1 MNHRTHDRRRVVH
14 DRFLVAI
21 GLIIGLVGWVTCQT
35 GMAMA
40 ARSDQPELDNGT
52 GFAVEQASDHLTI
65 SLGGSPIARFVFR
78 DPKIRRPH
86 FENLK
91 LPGGPQVTRNQPP
104 IEGKDPTDHDT
115 MHPGLW
121 LAFGDISGSD
131 FWRNKGAIEHLRF
144 TSEPTLTDGRLVFAT
159 ECYLIANDGQS
170 LGKMLNEFTLVATR
184 RYPAGTKE
192 VNPTP
197 YSGWFVTWEA
207 TLIAGDSAI
216 VIGDQE
222 EMGFAARV
230 ATGINE
236 KNGGRILSSEAIQ
249 SAKKTWG
256 QSADWCDY
264 SGASDG
270 KEFGIMLMASG
281 SNFRKCWWH
290 NRDYGVFVANPF
302 GREAM
307 KQGERSAI
315 TIEPGQS
322 MKLRFGA
329 FLHEGKD
336 LDFANIFE
344 QFEKIKG
351 P

>member
-1 MNHRTHDRRRVVH
+1 MIDRTRACRSVFAAH
-14 DRFLVAI
+14 FLLLGVLLV
-21 GLIIGLVGWVTCQT
+21 GLLGWVTCQT
-35 GMAMA
+35 VLAIA
-40 ARSDQPELDNGT
+40 KPTDPSNPDD
-52 GFAVEQASDHLTI
+52 GFAFEQASDHLTI
-65 SLGGSPIARFVFR
+65 SLGGSPVARFVFH
-78 DPKIRRPH
+78 DPKIRRPY

-121 LAFGDISGSD
+121 LAFGDMSGSD
-131 FWRNKGAIEHLRF
+131 FWRNKGTIEHVRF
-144 TSEPTLTDGRLVFAT
+144 TSEPTLTAGKLTFAT
-159 ECYLIANDGQS
+159 ESLLIATDGQS

-192 VNPTP
+192 VNTSP
-197 YSGWFVTWEA
+197 YSGWLVSWES

-216 VIGDQE
+216 VLHDQE

-236 KNGGRILSSEAIQ
+236 KNGGRILSSEGIQ

-256 QSADWCDY
+256 QPANWCDY
-264 SGASDG
+264 SGAIDG
-270 KEFGIMLMASG
+270 KEFGIMLMASR

-307 KQGERSAI
+307 KQGERSSIAV
-315 TIEPGQS
+315 EPGQS
-322 MKLRFGA
+322 MTLRFGA
-329 FLHEGKD
+329 YLHEGKD
-336 LDFANIFE
+336 LDFAKAFE
-344 QFEKIKG
+344 SFEKVLG

>member
-1 MNHRTHDRRRVVH
+1 MNHRTHNGRRTVH
-14 DRFLVAI
+14 NRFFFAS
-21 GLIIGLVGWVTCQT
+21 GLIIGLLGWVAGQNVVATEKPM
-35 GMAMA
+35 GRASSEEA
-40 ARSDQPELDNGT
+40 AS
-52 GFAVEQASDHLTI
+52 FAVEKADNHLEI
-65 SLGGSPIARFVFR
+65 SLGGKPVARFVFR
-78 DPKIRRPH
+78 DDKIRRPY

-91 LPGGPQVTRNQPP
+91 LPSGVQVTRNQPP

-131 FWRNKGAIEHLRF
+131 FWRNKGSIEHVCF
-144 TSEPTLTDGRLVFAT
+144 TSEPTITDGRLVFAT
-159 ECYLIANDGQS
+159 ECGLIPNEGQRI
-170 LGKMLNEFTLVATR
+170 GKMINRFVLV
-184 RYPAGTKE
+184 PMDG
-192 VNPTP
+192 N
-197 YSGWFVTWEA
+197 SGWMVTWEA
-207 TLIAGDSAI
+207 SLIAGDR
-216 VIGDQE
+216 VIILGDQE

-236 KNGGRILSSEAIQ
+236 KNGGRILSSEAIY

-256 QSADWCDY
+256 QPADWCDY
-264 SGASDG
+264 AGAIDG
-270 KEFGIMLMASG
+270 KEFGIMLMASR
-281 SNFRKCWWH
+281 SNLRRCWWH

-315 TIEPGQS
+315 AIEPGQS

-329 FLHEGKD
+329 YLHEGKD
-336 LDFANIFE
+336 LDFAKVFE
-344 QFEKIKG
+344 QFEKVQR

>member
-1 MNHRTHDRRRVVH
+1 MGLASSNGAASFAFEKRGNH
-14 DRFLVAI
+14 LAI
-21 GLIIGLVGWVTCQT
+21 
-35 GMAMA
+35 A
-40 ARSDQPELDNGT
+40 LDGNP
-52 GFAVEQASDHLTI
+52 V
-65 SLGGSPIARFVFR
+65 ARFVFR
-78 DPKIRRPH
+78 DDKIRRPY

-91 LPGGPQVTRNQPP
+91 LPSGVQVTRNQPP
-104 IEGKDPTDHDT
+104 IEGKDPTDHET

-131 FWRNKGAIEHLRF
+131 FWRNKGSIEHVRF
-144 TSEPTLTDGRLVFAT
+144 TSEPTINEGRLVFAT
-159 ECYLIANDGQS
+159 ECRLIANDGQL
-170 LGKMLNEFTLVATR
+170 LGRMLNRFVLI
-184 RYPAGTKE
+184 PMDG
-192 VNPTP
+192 N
-197 YSGWFVTWEA
+197 SGWMVTWEA
-207 TLIAGDSAI
+207 NLIAGDRGI
-216 VIGDQE
+216 ILGDQE

-256 QSADWCDY
+256 QPADWCDY
-264 SGASDG
+264 SGAIDG
-270 KEFGIMLMASG
+270 KEFGITLLASR

-315 TIEPGQS
+315 SIEPGQS
-322 MKLRFGA
+322 MMLRFGA
-329 FLHEGKD
+329 FLHDGKD